1 MAMLKG
7 LDLVGIGIGG
17 SCGHRVG
24 CGGNDDELAPC
35 PEIRDEVLD
44 LRVGEHA
51 AEGGHTEASIA
62 NLERDLRFVHA
73 LANPLQIGAATSS
86 DACGTMAVRASV
98 VRKDLRAAL
107 LGA

>member
-1 MAMLKG
+1 
-7 LDLVGIGIGG
+7 VRR
-17 SCGHRVG
+17 CGNLHKFSFRAEEG
-24 CGGNDDELAPC
+24 
-35 PEIRDEVLD
+35 DEVLD
-44 LRVGEHA
+44 LRVGENA